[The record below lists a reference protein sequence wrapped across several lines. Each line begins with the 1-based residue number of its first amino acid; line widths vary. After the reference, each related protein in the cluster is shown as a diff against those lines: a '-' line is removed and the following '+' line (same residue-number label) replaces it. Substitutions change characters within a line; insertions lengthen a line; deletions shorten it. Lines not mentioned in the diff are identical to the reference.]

1 MSRKTPDAH
10 ADSPD
15 EDSCYDSEDRLL
27 YGQQPARRT
36 HTGIRHV
43 TGVNP
48 VKPPH
53 FTSVNAM
60 IMKGARL
67 KILDYGDRVRNHN
80 QIHGLDNKPL
90 QVLFMLKEGLNRAL
104 IEEILKPNK
113 VFDSNN
119 ASHQRAIGD
128 YMFQKQNTPGVDSH
142 IKIDTF
148 EREMRRIRMDMN
160 DKSWVSRT
168 MTF

>member
-1 MSRKTPDAH
+1 MPRKSPDAH
-10 ADSPD
+10 ADSPG
-15 EDSCYDSEDRLL
+15 EDSCYDSEDLLL

-60 IMKGARL
+60 AVKGAKR
-67 KILDYGDRVRNHN
+67 KIIDYENRVRNHN

-90 QVLFMLKEGLNRAL
+90 QVLFMLKEGLARAL
-104 IEEILKPNK
+104 IEEILKPN
-113 VFDSNN
+113 
-119 ASHQRAIGD
+119 
-128 YMFQKQNTPGVDSH
+128 
-142 IKIDTF
+142 DTF
-148 EREMRRIRMDMN
+148 DRA
-160 DKSWVSRT
+160 T
-168 MTF
+168 MSHTS